1 MAAEPHEAGC
11 GLRLVFP
18 ALSVYNASKARRHR
32 LTVSP
37 QSRGD
42 LSVISGS
49 LPQAFVATFSK
60 GLRAE
65 CVGTGVK
72 AETAR
77 DCARWSRDCARLRES
92 FPRLREIALD

>member
-1 MAAEPHEAGC
+1 MLVAG
-11 GLRLVFP
+11 RDR
-18 ALSVYNASKARRHR
+18 SSRRCQSTTPQRHAVI
-32 LTVSP
+32 VSP
-37 QSRGD
+37 SHRN
-42 LSVISGS
+42 LEAILISGS
-49 LPQAFVATFSK
+49 LPQAFVAIFSK

-92 FPRLREIALD
+92 FPRLREIAVD

>member
-1 MAAEPHEAGC
+1 M
-11 GLRLVFP
+11 
-18 ALSVYNASKARRHR
+18 
-32 LTVSP
+32 
-37 QSRGD
+37 
-42 LSVISGS
+42 ISGS
-49 LPQAFVATFSK
+49 LPQAFVAIFSK

-92 FPRLREIALD
+92 FPRLREIAVD